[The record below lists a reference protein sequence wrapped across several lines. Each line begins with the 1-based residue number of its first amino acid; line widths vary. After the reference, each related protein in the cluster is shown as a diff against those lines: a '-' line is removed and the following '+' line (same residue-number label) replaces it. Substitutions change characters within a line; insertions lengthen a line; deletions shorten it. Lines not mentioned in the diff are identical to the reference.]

1 VEFEWDIAKAER
13 NESKHGVSFEEAS
26 TVFGDPLELT
36 IDDPDHSV
44 EEDRLVSIG
53 RSAAGRLLVVAYT
66 ERAENRIRI
75 ISACISARVPVA
87 AEVRRYESEG

>member
-1 VEFEWDIAKAER
+1 VEFEWDIAKAET

-36 IDDPDHSV
+36 IHDPDHSV
-44 EEDRLVSIG
+44 NEDRFVSIG

-66 ERAENRIRI
+66 EREQNRIRI
-75 ISACISARVPVA
+75 ISARVPVA
-87 AEVRRYESEG
+87 AEVRRYESEV